1 MQIYANESFD
11 LLKTNKNDK
20 NKIKIWTQ
28 AEPKYMYINFG
39 ETV

>member
-11 LLKTNKNDK
+11 LLKKKKLKKKKNC
-20 NKIKIWTQ
+20 TQ
-28 AEPKYMYINFG
+28 AEPKYMNINFG

>member
-1 MQIYANESFD
+1 MQMSLLTYFKKNLNE
-11 LLKTNKNDK
+11 K
-20 NKIKIWTQ
+20 KIKICTQ